1 MPLFEY
7 ECRDCGK
14 PFEAFVTT
22 ERSASCPA
30 CAGTN
35 LTKLLSRLG
44 MVGVASTPP
53 GAACAAP
60 AAPMCGG
67 GRCGCAN

>member
-14 PFEAFVTT
+14 PFEAFVTAD
-22 ERSASCPA
+22 RVPACPA
-30 CAGTN
+30 CEGTN

-44 MVGVASTPP
+44 MVGAGSARN
-53 GAACAAP
+53 GCAMP
-60 AAPMCGG
+60 AAPTCGR
-67 GRCGCAN
+67 GRCGCAQ